1 MSTVEDEIRSAPAAR
16 CRICGGAGEP
26 LYQGLRDRLFSAAGT
41 WALRRCTDPA
51 CGLVW
56 LDPMPLEADIHK
68 AYTSYYT
75 HAVPAGKTVLAGR
88 LLAAAKRGYL
98 ANRYGYAAGPADR
111 LLGLLPWL
119 YPGRAAELDFSVMWL
134 APGARGRLLDVG
146 AGSGWLVEH
155 MCAQGWQAEGLD
167 FDTRS
172 VDAAR
177 ARGLV
182 MHAGG
187 LPEQGFAEGSFD
199 AVTMSHSIEH
209 VHDPVAWLAEVR
221 RVLRPGGRLALATPN
236 TRSYGHQVF
245 GEHWFALDPPRHL
258 HLFNPGAMAIALR
271 AAGFARFRISTSI
284 RDANGTFIAGRAIR
298 ARGRFDMT
306 APQPAAEKV
315 RGRVSQLAEAAV
327 KLVRPDAGEDLV
339 VLAHKE

>member
-1 MSTVEDEIRSAPAAR
+1 MTPREDEIRSAPAAN

-26 LYQGLRDRLFSAAGT
+26 LYAGMRDRLFAAAGD
-41 WALRRCTDPA
+41 WACRRCINPA

-68 AYTSYYT
+68 AYASYYT
-75 HAVPAGKTVLAGR
+75 HAGHAAKGGLAGR
-88 LLAAAKRGYL
+88 LMAAAKRGYL
-98 ANRYGYAAGPADR
+98 ANRYGYAASPADR
-111 LLGLLPWL
+111 LLGLLPWI

-155 MCAQGWQAEGLD
+155 MCAQGWRAEGLD
-167 FDTRS
+167 FDERS
-172 VDAAR
+172 VKAAHE
-177 ARGLV
+177 RGLV
-182 MHAGG
+182 MHSGG
-187 LPEQGFAEGSFD
+187 LPEQKFPEASFD
-199 AVTMSHSIEH
+199 AITMSHSIEH
-209 VHDPVAWLAEVR
+209 VHDPVAWLTEVR
-221 RVLRPGGRLALATPN
+221 RILKPGGRLSLATPN

-271 AAGFARFRISTSI
+271 AAGFTRFRIGTSI

-306 APQPAAEKV
+306 APQPVLEKV
-315 RGRVSQLAEAAV
+315 RGRAWQLAEAVV
-327 KLVRPDAGEDLV
+327 KFFRPDAGEDLV
-339 VLAHKE
+339 VLAEKE